1 MAEQPQENPYLK
13 MMQETTPQQN
23 AAPTPAAQTAPQ
35 PSTMQT
41 LGQGALDFAKGVG
54 KGALHT
60 VSSTDEFARQHLPAF
75 LTNSNM
81 GFGPPANLEHVKQ
94 MATPHGTMQSIGHGV
109 EQAGEFMIPGGAEE
123 KLASM
128 APRVIQ
134 PLARIGTSALGAGM
148 VNKAQGGSFGTGAAM
163 GAAGSAVGQGLKA
176 IAPSVAEKA
185 LGIRGKFDRAFNKAP
200 GEAAL
205 SETTGIRP
213 ETISNQARERIGQ
226 LSGQTEK
233 LAENASARPN
243 PVRGLLPAPP
253 EQIPLAPTP
262 SPRNPKMR
270 PIAFDAEVN
279 PEEPM
284 EPRSGNP
291 MAPIS
296 EYPGINPHYLSGS
309 AHPELSGRIP
319 TTQGVLIRPQQA
331 SGAPL
336 PSMVPN
342 RAASLAPARGVVREA
357 MGSAENQN
365 AGGLHGQLGNM
376 QDFLSR
382 KFSTG
387 EPIPENV
394 TPRQLLYLRR
404 GFNEEHGRW
413 NPELRDAAVTTGR
426 RAYGA
431 LTDEFHRVL
440 PEAEPLD
447 ERVANLIPVKNRA
460 QIKATGDN
468 VSQKVLGRIGA
479 HSGAA
484 LLGTAGAY
492 EGRREGGVPGAIAGG
507 ITGVLAPEL
516 IASPEGQMLAA
527 RTLNRAGGLRG
538 AVGAAAQLSKRKED
552 ENQ

>member
-1 MAEQPQENPYLK
+1 
-13 MMQETTPQQN
+13 
-23 AAPTPAAQTAPQ
+23 
-35 PSTMQT
+35 
-41 LGQGALDFAKGVG
+41 
-54 KGALHT
+54 
-60 VSSTDEFARQHLPAF
+60 
-75 LTNSNM
+75 
-81 GFGPPANLEHVKQ
+81 
-94 MATPHGTMQSIGHGV
+94 
-109 EQAGEFMIPGGAEE
+109 
-123 KLASM
+123 
-128 APRVIQ
+128 
-134 PLARIGTSALGAGM
+134 
-148 VNKAQGGSFGTGAAM
+148 M
-163 GAAGSAVGQGLKA
+163 GAAGGAVGQGLKA

-200 GEAAL
+200 GKAAL

-213 ETISNQARERIGQ
+213 ETISNQARERISQ
-226 LSGQTEK
+226 LSGQTERM
-233 LAENASARPN
+233 AENASARPN
-243 PVRGLLPAPP
+243 PVRGMLPAPP
-253 EQIPLAPTP
+253 QEIPLAPTP

-270 PIAFDAEVN
+270 PMAFNAEVN

-319 TTQGVLIRPQQA
+319 TTQGVLIRPQEA

-336 PSMVPN
+336 PATVPN
-342 RAASLAPARGVVREA
+342 RTASLAPARGVVREA
-357 MGSAENQN
+357 MGSAVNQN
-365 AGGLHGQLGNM
+365 AEGLHGQLGNM
-376 QDFLSR
+376 QDFLTR

-394 TPRQLLYLRR
+394 TPRQLLDLRR

-413 NPELRDAAVTTGR
+413 NPEMRDAAVTTGR

-440 PEAEPLD
+440 PEAETLD
-447 ERVANLIPVKNRA
+447 QRVSNLIPVKNRA
-460 QIKATGDN
+460 QIKALGDDIP
-468 VSQKVLGRIGA
+468 QRMLGRIGA

-484 LLGTAGAY
+484 LMGTAGAI
-492 EGRREGGVPGAIAGG
+492 EGKKEGGIPGM
-507 ITGVLAPEL
+507 ITGGLAGWAVPEM

-527 RTLNRAGGLRG
+527 RALNKAGGLRG